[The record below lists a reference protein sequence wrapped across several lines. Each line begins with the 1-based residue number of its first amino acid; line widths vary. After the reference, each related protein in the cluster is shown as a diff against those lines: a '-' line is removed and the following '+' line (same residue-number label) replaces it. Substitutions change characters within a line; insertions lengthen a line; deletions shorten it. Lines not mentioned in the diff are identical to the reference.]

1 LNTEASHVDIARQ
14 LLIGSGVIALNVMIQ
29 AELFSI
35 YSRRFEGVL
44 LWGRPL
50 FRRFTNTAMT
60 VLSILFILSVIT
72 LEVWIWSGVL
82 LAVGAVHAL
91 EPALYFALVC
101 FSTLGLGD
109 ITLSHDWRLMS
120 AMISANGFLM
130 FGWATAYIV
139 DLIRLTR

>member
-1 LNTEASHVDIARQ
+1 MDAGTPGDVLRQ
-14 LLIGSGVIALNVMIQ
+14 LAIGSVVIALIVGIQ

-44 LWGRPL
+44 LWLRPL

-60 VLSILFILSVIT
+60 VTSILFILLVIT
-72 LEVWIWSGVL
+72 LEVWIWALVL
-82 LAVGAVHAL
+82 WGAGAVHAL

-109 ITLSHDWRLMS
+109 ITLGSDWRLLS
-120 AMISANGFLM
+120 AMIAANGFLM

>member
-1 LNTEASHVDIARQ
+1 MEEATTGDVLRQ
-14 LLIGSGVIALNVMIQ
+14 LLIGSAVIALIVGLQ

-44 LWGRPL
+44 LWLRPL

-60 VLSILFILSVIT
+60 VASILFILLVIT
-72 LEVWIWSGVL
+72 CEVWIWALVL
-82 LAVGAVHAL
+82 WGVGAVHAF

-109 ITLSHDWRLMS
+109 ITLGQDWRLLS
-120 AMISANGFLM
+120 AMIAANGFLM
-130 FGWATAYIV
+130 FGWSTAYIV

>member
-1 LNTEASHVDIARQ
+1 MEEATTGDVLRQ
-14 LLIGSGVIALNVMIQ
+14 LLIGSAVIALIVGLQ

-44 LWGRPL
+44 LWLRPL

-60 VLSILFILSVIT
+60 VASILFILLVIT
-72 LEVWIWSGVL
+72 CEVWIWALVL
-82 LAVGAVHAL
+82 WGVGAVHAL

-109 ITLSHDWRLMS
+109 ITLGQDWRLLS
-120 AMISANGFLM
+120 AMIAANGFLM
-130 FGWATAYIV
+130 FGWSTAYIV

>member
-1 LNTEASHVDIARQ
+1 MDEATTGDVLRQ
-14 LLIGSGVIALNVMIQ
+14 LLIGSAVIALIVGLQ

-44 LWGRPL
+44 LWLRPL

-60 VLSILFILSVIT
+60 VASILFILLVIT
-72 LEVWIWSGVL
+72 CEVWIWALVL
-82 LAVGAVHAL
+82 WGVGAVHAL

-109 ITLSHDWRLMS
+109 ITLGQDWRLLS
-120 AMISANGFLM
+120 AMIAANGFLM
-130 FGWATAYIV
+130 FGWSTAYIV

>member
-1 LNTEASHVDIARQ
+1 MGEATTGDVLRQ
-14 LLIGSGVIALNVMIQ
+14 LLIGSAVIALIVGIQ

-44 LWGRPL
+44 LWLRPL

-60 VLSILFILSVIT
+60 VASILFILLVIT
-72 LEVWIWSGVL
+72 FEVWIWALVL
-82 LAVGAVHAL
+82 WGVGAVRAL

-109 ITLSHDWRLMS
+109 ITLGHDWRLLS
-120 AMISANGFLM
+120 AMIAANGFLM
-130 FGWATAYIV
+130 FGWSTAYIV

>member
-1 LNTEASHVDIARQ
+1 MEEATTGDVLRQ
-14 LLIGSGVIALNVMIQ
+14 LLIGSAVIALIVGLQ

-44 LWGRPL
+44 LWLRPL

-60 VLSILFILSVIT
+60 VASILFILLVIT
-72 LEVWIWSGVL
+72 FEVWIWALVL
-82 LAVGAVHAL
+82 WGVGAVHAL

-109 ITLSHDWRLMS
+109 ITLGQDWRLLS
-120 AMISANGFLM
+120 AMIAANGFLM
-130 FGWATAYIV
+130 FGWSTAYIV

>member
-1 LNTEASHVDIARQ
+1 MDTGTPGDVLRQ
-14 LLIGSGVIALNVMIQ
+14 LAIGSAVIALIVGIQ

-44 LWGRPL
+44 LWLRPL

-60 VLSILFILSVIT
+60 VTSILFILLVIT
-72 LEVWIWSGVL
+72 LEVWIWALVL
-82 LAVGAVHAL
+82 WAVGAVHAL

-109 ITLSHDWRLMS
+109 ITLGSDWRLLS
-120 AMISANGFLM
+120 AMIAANGFLM